1 MIQLSDY
8 EWAVLREMAHSLLS
22 NAVEHEL
29 PNGSYWE
36 VSDTIVEHERKLLRK
51 LSGGDVKGLMKA
63 LSDRET
69 ITREQYEKALE
80 EFGIEGNTDEMLAAN
95 CWMLM
100 YGPKII
106 VE

>member
-1 MIQLSDY
+1 MKKLSEY
-8 EWAVLREMAHSLLS
+8 EWAVLREMACSLLR

-51 LSGGDVKGLMKA
+51 LSGGDVKGLKKA
-63 LSDRET
+63 LSGRKT
-69 ITREQYEKALE
+69 ITQEQYEKALE
-80 EFGIEGNTDEMLAAN
+80 EFGIEGNTDEMLVAN

-100 YGPKII
+100 YGPL
-106 VE
+106 VEG